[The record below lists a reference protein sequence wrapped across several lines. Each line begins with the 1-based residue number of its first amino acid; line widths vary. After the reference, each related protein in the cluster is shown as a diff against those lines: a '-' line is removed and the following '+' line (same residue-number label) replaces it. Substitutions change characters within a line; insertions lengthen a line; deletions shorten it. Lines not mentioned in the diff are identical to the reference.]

1 MASSKTGHPQH
12 VHIVLYGLFSSF
24 LRRLEQRADIYVKT
38 DIGKAGSNDLGA
50 AVVAIVFLSV
60 FVVLIVGDGI
70 LSGIAIW
77 KAVHRG
83 QQMPDR
89 ERVRRAK
96 EVLLRLCVVDMCPG
110 LEAMPLKADVVKPW

>member
-1 MASSKTGHPQH
+1 M
-12 VHIVLYGLFSSF
+12 VEVLSDCAANADYG
-24 LRRLEQRADIYVKT
+24 
-38 DIGKAGSNDLGA
+38 GA

-60 FVVLIVGDGI
+60 FVVLIIGDGV

-77 KAVHRG
+77 KAVQRG

-110 LEAMPLKADVVKPW
+110 LEEMPLKADVNVIKPL